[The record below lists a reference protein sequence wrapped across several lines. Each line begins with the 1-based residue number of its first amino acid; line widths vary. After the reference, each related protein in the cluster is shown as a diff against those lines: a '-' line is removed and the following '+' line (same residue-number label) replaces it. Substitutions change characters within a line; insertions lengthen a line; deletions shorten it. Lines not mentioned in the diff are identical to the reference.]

1 MTLKNRSM
9 ILYFVYYLAYSSLY
23 IARMNFSVASAFFE
37 EMMILDKAQIGI
49 IGSVFS
55 FSYAIMKIPGGYIG
69 ERRPAQKVIVV
80 GLLIVA
86 ISNLAIGYLP
96 HFYAILLLWGMNGI
110 GQSLLWGPT
119 LRLVN
124 AEFKGKKA
132 KLLCQWLSSSV
143 AVGSILGLF
152 LAGICSSAFGASACF
167 MIPGIICFFMAGCIR
182 FMIPGWKK
190 SKKKEQLE
198 IKNNTKKESSI
209 KQFLYDRKFYKMFIP
224 AVSHGMIKD
233 NLNVWLAI
241 YFADVFEIDLK
252 ALVYYVFLIP
262 VFGLIG
268 RMSYPLLYRIFKD
281 DECISKISFGGCVL
295 MTALL
300 CWDQMTPI
308 LAMLCIGIISTLVS
322 VINVHMLSMFPSH
335 FASTGNVSFAASC
348 MDVLTYGGAG
358 IGSLIF
364 GKLIDGYGFQ
374 SMFVIWGILSLISIV
389 CLNFK
394 RNDNQV

>member
-1 MTLKNRSM
+1 MMTLKNRSM

-55 FSYAIMKIPGGYIG
+55 FSYAFMKIPGGYIG
-69 ERRPAQKVIVV
+69 DRRPAQKVIVV
-80 GLLIVA
+80 GLIIVA
-86 ISNLAIGYLP
+86 VSNLAIGFLP
-96 HFYAILLLWGMNGI
+96 HFYTILLLWGMNGI

-124 AEFKGKKA
+124 AEFEGKRA

-152 LAGICSSAFGASACF
+152 LAGICSNTFGASVCF
-167 MIPGIICFFMAGCIR
+167 MIPGIICLLMAGCIR

-190 SKKKEQLE
+190 EQTKKQLESKNDSKKETSVKD
-198 IKNNTKKESSI
+198 
-209 KQFLYDRKFYKMFIP
+209 FLCDKRLYKMFIP
-224 AVSHGMIKD
+224 AISHGMIKD

-241 YFADVFEIDLK
+241 YFADVFGIDLK

-268 RMSYPLLYRIFKD
+268 RMGYPLLYRIFKN
-281 DECISKISFGGCVL
+281 DERISKIAFGGCVM

-300 CWDQMTPI
+300 CWNRMTPI
-308 LAMLCIGIISTLVS
+308 WAMLCIGTISTLVS

-335 FASTGNVSFAASC
+335 FASTGNVAFAASC

-364 GKLIDGYGFQ
+364 GKMIAGYGFQ
-374 SMFVIWGILSLISIV
+374 SMFVIWGILSLISIA
-389 CLNFK
+389 CLAFK
-394 RNDNQV
+394 QTDH